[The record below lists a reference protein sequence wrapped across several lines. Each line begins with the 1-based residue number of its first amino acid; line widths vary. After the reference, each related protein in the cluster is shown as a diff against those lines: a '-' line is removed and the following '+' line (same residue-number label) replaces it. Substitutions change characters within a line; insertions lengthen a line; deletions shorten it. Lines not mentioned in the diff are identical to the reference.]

1 MKRVRSVDVLRGFAL
16 MAMVLIHFVI
26 YFGDAGAMNTWPY
39 FILND
44 LLADFGAAGFLTMV
58 GISQVLS
65 AARTPDADAL
75 FLFKKAALRGAY
87 IFAVGLLMLALTW
100 GPRHIWQWDILT
112 LIGFATLVLYFCR
125 FLPSWLILLLSAG
138 AGLITPWLRSLIDPA
153 AVWGAGFMPTPVI
166 SDHLPGLFVMLQGE
180 IPIIWQW
187 DAILRGFLLAGEFP
201 VFPWIAFPLLGFV
214 LGRRI
219 VAGRFQ
225 RDLPILLLLGLLFT
239 ALGVGG
245 AWFSRGWVNASVV
258 TDYLAPLSFYPD
270 SFTLWVCQAGVTLV
284 VFSGLYYWYD
294 VRPHAAE
301 SSGRL
306 TTLYNRTS
314 RFSLTFYFLHYLLIG
329 WTLAVVYVL
338 TGEYRVFDLMG
349 IWGSI
354 LAGLAAVIALELL
367 LKFWEARGGRYS
379 LEWLLAVLT
388 ARLTRA
394 APEPR
399 KTV

>member
-26 YFGDAGAMNTWPY
+26 YFGDEGAMNTWPY
-39 FILND
+39 FLLND

-87 IFAVGLLMLALTW
+87 IFTVGLLMLALTW

-112 LIGFATLVLYFCR
+112 LIGFATFVLYFCR

-166 SDHLPGLFVMLQGE
+166 SDYLPGLFVMLRGE
-180 IPIIWQW
+180 IPITWQW

-219 VAGRFQ
+219 VARRFAQ
-225 RDLPILLLLGLLFT
+225 DLPWLVMLGVLFT
-239 ALGVGG
+239 VLGVAG
-245 AWFSRGWVNASVV
+245 AWLSRGQPDAAVV
-258 TDYLAPLSFYPD
+258 TAYLAPLSFYPD

-284 VFSGLYYWYD
+284 VFCSLYYWYD
-294 VRPHAAE
+294 VRPPAAE
-301 SSGRL
+301 SSGWL

-329 WTLAVVYVL
+329 WTLALVFVV

-367 LKFWEARGGRYS
+367 LKVWEERGGRYS
-379 LEWLLAVLT
+379 LEWLLAALT
-388 ARLTRA
+388 ARLTRSL
-394 APEPR
+394 PEPR
-399 KTV
+399 STV

>member
-1 MKRVRSVDVLRGFAL
+1 
-16 MAMVLIHFVI
+16 MVLIHFVI
-26 YFGDAGAMNTWPY
+26 YFGDEGAVNTWPY

-65 AARTPDADAL
+65 AARTPDAGAL
-75 FLFKKAALRGAY
+75 FLFKKAALRAVY

-100 GPRHIWQWDILT
+100 GARHLWQWDILT

-138 AGLITPWLRSLIDPA
+138 VAVATPWLRSMIDPA

-166 SDHLPGLFVMLQGE
+166 SDYAPGLFVMLKGE
-180 IPIIWQW
+180 IPIVWQW
-187 DAILRGFLLAGEFP
+187 SAILRGFLLAGEFP

-219 VAGRFQ
+219 VNQ
-225 RDLPILLLLGLLFT
+225 RYRHDLPLLVTVGFLFAVLG
-239 ALGVGG
+239 GVG
-245 AWFSRGWVNASVV
+245 AWLSRDQPGVTVV
-258 TDYLAPLSFYPD
+258 TGYLTPLSFYPD
-270 SFTLWVCQAGVTLV
+270 SFTMFCCQVGVTLV

-294 VRPHAAE
+294 VRPNQDE
-301 SSGRL
+301 QSGSL
-306 TTLYNRTS
+306 TILYNRTS

-329 WTLAVVYVL
+329 WTLAIVFVF
-338 TGEYRVFDLMG
+338 TGEFRIFDLMG

-354 LAGLAAVIALELL
+354 LAGLAVVIALELL
-367 LKFWEARGGRYS
+367 LKVWEAHGGCYS
-379 LEWLLAVLT
+379 LEWILAILT
-388 ARLTRA
+388 ARLVKNSART
-394 APEPR
+394 
-399 KTV
+399 

>member
-16 MAMVLIHFVI
+16 IAMVLIHFVI
-26 YFGDAGAMNTWPY
+26 YFGDEGAVNTWPY

-65 AARTPDADAL
+65 AARTPDAGAL
-75 FLFKKAALRGAY
+75 FLFKKAALRAVY

-100 GPRHIWQWDILT
+100 GARHLWQWDILT

-138 AGLITPWLRSLIDPA
+138 VAVATPWLRSMIDPA

-166 SDHLPGLFVMLQGE
+166 SDYAPGLFVMLKGE

-187 DAILRGFLLAGEFP
+187 SAILRGFLLAGEFP

-219 VAGRFQ
+219 VNQ
-225 RDLPILLLLGLLFT
+225 RYRHDLPLLVTVGFLFAVLG
-239 ALGVGG
+239 GVG
-245 AWFSRGWVNASVV
+245 AWLSRDQPGVTVV
-258 TDYLAPLSFYPD
+258 TGYLTPLSFYPD
-270 SFTLWVCQAGVTLV
+270 SFTMFCCQVGVTLV

-294 VRPHAAE
+294 VRPNQDE
-301 SSGRL
+301 QSGLL

-329 WTLAVVYVL
+329 WTLAIVFVL
-338 TGEYRVFDLMG
+338 TGEFRIFDLMG

-354 LAGLAAVIALELL
+354 LAGLAVVIALELL
-367 LKFWEARGGRYS
+367 LKVWEAHGGRYS
-379 LEWLLAVLT
+379 LEWILAVLT
-388 ARLTRA
+388 ARLVKNSART
-394 APEPR
+394 
-399 KTV
+399 

>member
-112 LIGFATLVLYFCR
+112 LIGFATFVLYFCR

-219 VAGRFQ
+219 VAQRYA
-225 RDLPILLLLGLLFT
+225 RDLPLLVM
-239 ALGVGG
+239 LGVLFAVLGVAG
-245 AWFSRGWVNASVV
+245 AWISRGQADVAVV
-258 TDYLAPLSFYPD
+258 TAYLAPLSFYPD

-349 IWGSI
+349 VWGSI

-367 LKFWEARGGRYS
+367 LKVWEARGGRYS
-379 LEWLLAVLT
+379 LEWILAALT